1 MERQARQLWDIKKEV
16 EGVENSLRNAVRPG
30 DDEAVM
36 QQWLQRQLAERA
48 KGKYSI
54 PKESEDDAG
63 NRPDLRFDHP
73 GITSVMVEM
82 KLADM
87 SHWTVEKL
95 IDGLE
100 KQLVGK
106 YLLAHNAGYGIYVL
120 GNSGRRADG
129 WKYPATGSLL
139 SFDEVAATLR
149 QRAREVMESCE
160 TLQGLEVIAI
170 DFSSPRKS

>member
-1 MERQARQLWDIKKEV
+1 
-16 EGVENSLRNAVRPG
+16 
-30 DDEAVM
+30 
-36 QQWLQRQLAERA
+36 
-48 KGKYSI
+48 
-54 PKESEDDAG
+54 
-63 NRPDLRFDHP
+63 
-73 GITSVMVEM
+73 M

-87 SHWTVEKL
+87 PHWTLKKL

-100 KQLVGK
+100 KQLVSK

-129 WKYPATGSLL
+129 WKDPATGSLL

-149 QRAREVMESCE
+149 QRARKVMESYDA
-160 TLQGLEVIAI
+160 LYGLEVIAI